1 MLFTHANNPIPN
13 WRLPEAAYIHI
24 PFCAQHCGYCDFAI
38 AIGKD
43 AIRDNYLDALEKE
56 ISKLGR
62 PHPVQSWFIG
72 GGTPTE
78 LNAIQ
83 LERLCKMLKQWLPLT
98 GESEFSI
105 EANPD
110 STTEDKLSV
119 LANYGLTRLSL
130 GVQSFQEPVLQLLD
144 RKHKNPQ
151 VERVIEDARKLK
163 IPSISMDLI
172 FGSAGQS
179 L

>member
-1 MLFTHANNPIPN
+1 
-13 WRLPEAAYIHI
+13 
-24 PFCAQHCGYCDFAI
+24 
-38 AIGKD
+38 
-43 AIRDNYLDALEKE
+43 
-56 ISKLGR
+56 
-62 PHPVQSWFIG
+62 
-72 GGTPTE
+72 
-78 LNAIQ
+78 
-83 LERLCKMLKQWLPLT
+83 MLKQWLPLT

-110 STTEDKLSV
+110 STTEEKLAV

-172 FGSAGQS
+172 FG
-179 L
+179 

>member
-1 MLFTHANNPIPN
+1 M
-13 WRLPEAAYIHI
+13 
-24 PFCAQHCGYCDFAI
+24 
-38 AIGKD
+38 
-43 AIRDNYLDALEKE
+43 
-56 ISKLGR
+56 
-62 PHPVQSWFIG
+62 QSWFIG

-83 LERLCKMLKQWLPLT
+83 LERLCKILKRWLPLR
-98 GESEFSI
+98 GEAEFSI

-110 STTEDKLSV
+110 STTEEKLAV

-179 L
+179 LESWKYDLTRGLAMQPDHFSTYGLTYEKEHPFGKK